1 MNFPEAERFQTMLV
15 EQYRMNSLIMQW
27 SSSHLYD
34 GRLVAHPSVGDRV
47 LSDIITTKTLGIEG
61 AEGEETKIEQD
72 EIDQAD
78 VIQNPLI
85 YIDTAGS
92 LMYEAVD

>member
-47 LSDIITTKTLGIEG
+47 LSDIITTTRSSGIEG
-61 AEGEETKIEQD
+61 AEGEETKLE
-72 EIDQAD
+72 
-78 VIQNPLI
+78 
-85 YIDTAGS
+85 
-92 LMYEAVD
+92 